1 MRNPLLAPEL
11 RELLAEGQRTELVE
25 LLSELHPN
33 DAASI
38 LSGLEPDEIVKITAL
53 LPIELERRIFEYFD
67 PEVQESIVLGSGRE
81 RVQALLAAM
90 SSDERAAFMDRLDER
105 VRDQV
110 FPVLNKAIREDL
122 VRRDMFG
129 EHQVGGILST
139 EYCALSADLS
149 IVKAIEEIRRQAP
162 SKETIYYCYVVD
174 ADGKLKGLVSL
185 RDLMIA
191 RAHQTVGEIMRTDIV
206 KVFVD
211 ADRAEAARV
220 IREYDLIAVPVV
232 DRDGRL
238 VGIVTHDDA
247 ADIDVEK
254 GTEDIERL
262 AGITPAEETSYLNES
277 VLSHFRRRVPWV
289 SGLALMFFVTA
300 AVIQHHEQHLRLA
313 TLVAF
318 LPMVM
323 STGGNVGA
331 QASTLVVR
339 GLALGSLKPG
349 SLLRVIWKE
358 LRVSLCLALV
368 LCAIATFEVV
378 YLGSKESGAH
388 VLAMSGAI
396 SVALALHVMT
406 AAMLGAAIPIGV
418 SALRLDPALVANP
431 ALTTLAD
438 LSGALLYFMTISAFL
453 AAG

>member
-1 MRNPLLAPEL
+1 
-11 RELLAEGQRTELVE
+11 
-25 LLSELHPN
+25 
-33 DAASI
+33 
-38 LSGLEPDEIVKITAL
+38 
-53 LPIELERRIFEYFD
+53 
-67 PEVQESIVLGSGRE
+67 
-81 RVQALLAAM
+81 VQALLAAM

-122 VRRDMFG
+122 VRREMFD
-129 EHQVGGILST
+129 EHQVGAILSS

-149 IVKAIEEIRRQAP
+149 IVKAIEEVRRQAP

-174 ADGKLKGLVSL
+174 GDGKLKGLVSL

-206 KVFVD
+206 KVD
-211 ADRAEAARV
+211 ADADAAEAARL

-232 DRDGRL
+232 DRTGKL

-254 GTEDIERL
+254 GAEDLQRL
-262 AGITPAEETSYLNES
+262 AGITPAEDTNYLSES

-300 AVIQHHEQHLRLA
+300 AVIQKHEEHLRVA

-339 GLALGSLKPG
+339 GLALGNLRPRA
-349 SLLRVIWKE
+349 LLRVIWKE
-358 LRVSLCLALV
+358 LRIGLLLAAV
-368 LCAIATFEVV
+368 LCSIATFEVL
-378 YLGSKESGAH
+378 YLGSNEAGGD
-388 VLAMSGAI
+388 VLALSGAI
-396 SVALALHVMT
+396 SVALALHVVT
-406 AAMLGAAIPIGV
+406 AAMLGSAIPLGV

-438 LSGALLYFMTISAFL
+438 LSGALLYFLAVSAML
-453 AAG
+453 S